1 MEKRKID
8 AMHKLFGM
16 APMECR
22 ECPHLT
28 RVYARAKK
36 YIKCRAYGLTSSEA
50 SDWKLSNIACGL
62 IKEKLPENFV
72 PVIER
77 LKHAARPNIDIPVEG
92 QMKMEV

>member
-16 APMECR
+16 APLECR
-22 ECPHLT
+22 QCPHLT
-28 RVYARAKK
+28 RMYARAKK
-36 YIKCRAYGLTSSEA
+36 YIKCKAYGLTASEA

-62 IKEKLPENFV
+62 ITGPLPKGFV

-77 LKHAARPNIDIPVEG
+77 LKHAPRASDDKPIEG

>member
-16 APMECR
+16 HPGECR
-22 ECPHLT
+22 DCPHLT

-36 YIKCRAYGLTSSEA
+36 YIKCKAYGETASEA

-62 IKEKLPENFV
+62 IQRPLPKDFV

-77 LKHAARPNIDIPVEG
+77 LKHQARPRYALPIEG
-92 QMKMEV
+92 QVKMEV